1 FNTVFSKENNINTTP
16 EHISIV
22 GCSLI
27 SNDKQAG
34 FAHQFINALD
44 QQGIRSSVSAR
55 VTEVAVDSNGH
66 KYTKDNNGEWV
77 AKQNQNKVVLNWN
90 KEG

>member
-1 FNTVFSKENNINTTP
+1 MLMSFPINWLNSIPYSAKENNINTTP

-66 KYTKDNNGEWV
+66 KYTKR
-77 AKQNQNKVVLNWN
+77 
-90 KEG
+90 